1 MRLDRATNDD
11 VAVICNY
18 VTDELHQLGF
28 MDTYGMSVHI
38 EAALKDSE
46 VWKVV
51 TDDGLLV
58 AFGAVEDVN
67 PTTLHVISYYIA
79 KPYRQTIAAYLIS
92 KKMLEL
98 MEPYHNIVYIP
109 LAENQQLPTRFC
121 RDNRIDKVALKQF
134 IERFDKRWE
143 VAQKQ

>member
-1 MRLDRATNDD
+1 MRLGEADKNDI
-11 VAVICNY
+11 AVICNY
-18 VTDELHQLGF
+18 VIDELHQLGF
-28 MDTYGMSVHI
+28 TDTYGMSTRI
-38 EAALKDSE
+38 QAALEDND
-46 VWKVV
+46 VWKVT

-58 AFGAVEDVN
+58 AFGAVEVVN
-67 PTTLHVISYYIA
+67 ATTLHVTSYYIA

-92 KKMLEL
+92 KKMLAL

-121 RDNRIDKVALKQF
+121 KDNRIDKVALKQF

-143 VAQKQ
+143 AAQGQ

>member
-1 MRLDRATNDD
+1 MRLVKATNDD
-11 VAVICNY
+11 IAVICNY
-18 VTDELHQLGF
+18 VIDELYQLGF
-28 MDTYGMSVHI
+28 MDTYGMSIRI
-38 EAALKDSE
+38 EAALKDSD

-58 AFGAVEDVN
+58 AFGAVEVVN
-67 PTTLHVISYYIA
+67 TTTLHVTSYYIA

-98 MEPYHNIVYIP
+98 MEPYHNVVYIP

-143 VAQKQ
+143 VVQKQ